1 MGGTMSNPEFHQQ
14 KLLELAGYEIHGPF
28 EDRLYDL
35 TCIVG
40 ELLAA
45 RRVSLMLLDV
55 SPDGDGP
62 RLKLAAL
69 YGELPEAAWKHEQ
82 TAGEGISSEVLA
94 SGVSLRIAN
103 IAQSPWKELA
113 RHNSDSGGFISCPV
127 MLGGRP
133 AGVLNVSQP
142 IDRSRFS
149 KADQAQAEL
158 AALLVGRAIQIG
170 RLNRLLDSRFAQMAF
185 TLEGSSDACTVLSL
199 TAHDPDKVAKMLARG
214 FYREMRHCGFT
225 PNQIIHAAGEIIS
238 ELTGS
243 LNRHKKRVRE
253 D

>member
-1 MGGTMSNPEFHQQ
+1 MSNPELHQQ

-28 EDRLYDL
+28 EDKLYGL

-40 ELLAA
+40 DLLAA

-55 SPDGDGP
+55 APGDDGP

-69 YGELPEAAWKHEQ
+69 YGELPEAAWKEEQ
-82 TAGEGISSEVLA
+82 AAGQGIAGEVLA

-113 RHNSDSGGFISCPV
+113 WQGEENGGFMSCPV

-133 AGVLNVSQP
+133 AGVLNISQP
-142 IDRSRFS
+142 IGRTRFS
-149 KADQAQAEL
+149 KADQANAEL

-170 RLNRLLDSRFAQMAF
+170 RLDRLLDSRFAQMAF
-185 TLEGSSDACTVLSL
+185 TLEGSTDACAVISL

-225 PNQIIHAAGEIIS
+225 PNQVIHAAGEIIS

-243 LNRHKKRVRE
+243 LNRHKKRIGGE
-253 D
+253 

>member
-1 MGGTMSNPEFHQQ
+1 MSNPELRQQ
-14 KLLELAGYEIHGPF
+14 KWLELAGYEIHGPF
-28 EDRLYDL
+28 EDKLYGL

-40 ELLAA
+40 DLLAA

-55 SPDGDGP
+55 APGDKGP
-62 RLKLAAL
+62 SLKLAAL
-69 YGELPEAAWKHEQ
+69 FGELPEAAWKEEQ
-82 TAGEGISSEVLA
+82 SAGQGIAGEVLA
-94 SGVSLRIAN
+94 SGASVRIAN

-113 RHNSDSGGFISCPV
+113 RYDGEGGGFMSCPV

-133 AGVLNVSQP
+133 AGVLNISQP
-142 IDRSRFS
+142 IDRAHFS
-149 KADQAQAEL
+149 KNDQANAEL

-170 RLNRLLDSRFAQMAF
+170 RLDRLLDSRFAQMAF
-185 TLEGSSDACTVLSL
+185 TLEGSTDACAVVSL
-199 TAHDPDKVAKMLARG
+199 TAHEPDKVAKMLARG

-225 PNQIIHAAGEIIS
+225 PNQVIHAASEIIS

-243 LNRHKKRVRE
+243 LNRHKKRLGG